1 MVRECKRLYLENI
14 FDKVPQLLKNNV
26 ELYVDLRNKDEIVD
40 FLREKRKKARRIFYE
55 IFSLRYNYD
64 LYAKE
69 EVSKKALN
77 ITAMKFKGRGN
88 ERIYCKEYFIKENN
102 REKKVVMITLYVKK
116 SQKGK
121 KIKNLIETIGG
132 YNYGFDE

>member
-1 MVRECKRLYLENI
+1 MVRECERLYLEDI
-14 FDKVPQLLKNNV
+14 FDKVPQLPKNNV

-69 EVSKKALN
+69 EVSVKAKN
-77 ITAMKFKGRGN
+77 ITAMKFKGRDN
-88 ERIYCKEYFIKENN
+88 ERIYCKEYFITENN
-102 REKKVVMITLYVKK
+102 REKRVVMITLYYKDEMDKK
-116 SQKGK
+116 TK
-121 KIKNLIETIGG
+121 KLIEALGG
-132 YNYGFDE
+132 YDYGF

>member
-1 MVRECKRLYLENI
+1 MVRECKRLYLEDI
-14 FDKVPQLLKNNV
+14 FDKVPQLPKNNV

-69 EVSKKALN
+69 EVSVKAKN
-77 ITAMKFKGRGN
+77 ITAMKFKGRDN

-121 KIKNLIETIGG
+121 KVKNLIETIGG
-132 YNYGFDE
+132 YNYGF